1 MAQQQSRREWEIDAQ
16 DYETEDAF
24 RGDVAAALAE
34 LEVIGHRL
42 GGAFLVAP
50 IRVQH
55 NGQYI
60 VTGWRLRHTGMP
72 AAREQQPETVPEIVE
87 AAQAETEDAMAAAE
101 AEPEPVAS

>member
-1 MAQQQSRREWEIDAQ
+1 MAPQSRREWEIDSR
-16 DYETEDAF
+16 DYESEDAF
-24 RGDVAAALAE
+24 RGDVAQALAE

-87 AAQAETEDAMAAAE
+87 AAQADAEDAMAAVEEEQPA
-101 AEPEPVAS
+101 AA